1 MIGIIINLSEST
13 SENNGVNVDGEIWK
27 EFVPISPDYSCWGK
41 KNKKQKT
48 KNKKQKTKNKKQKTK
63 IKKNSQKRKVCRL
76 FDKLFNSLEYWL
88 PVPISSCT

>member
-1 MIGIIINLSEST
+1 MGKFGRSLYQSHRIIR
-13 SENNGVNVDGEIWK
+13 VGEK
-27 EFVPISPDYSCWGK
+27 
-41 KNKKQKT
+41 KT

>member
-27 EFVPISPDYSCWGK
+27 EFVPISPDYSCWEK

-48 KNKKQKTKNKKQKTK
+48 KNKKQKTKNKN
-63 IKKNSQKRKVCRL
+63 KKELSKK
-76 FDKLFNSLEYWL
+76 KSLSF
-88 PVPISSCT
+88 V

>member
-27 EFVPISPDYSCWGK
+27 EFVPISPDYSFWGK
-41 KNKKQKT
+41 

-63 IKKNSQKRKVCRL
+63 IKKNAQKRKVCRL